1 MGKMLNISVD
11 IKKSK
16 LPIAKYKMHFLK
28 SSSVSFCLLETRI
41 LVNLKLLF
49 LYLYDMPVALYKVIR
64 QMQVL
69 RESYGCFRSST
80 NSIKHTI
87 FMCSILHDTVLIT
100 ELRGK

>member
-16 LPIAKYKMHFLK
+16 LPIAKDKMHFLK

-49 LYLYDMPVALYKVIR
+49 LYL
-64 QMQVL
+64 L
-69 RESYGCFRSST
+69 RHACGT
-80 NSIKHTI
+80 AQGDQANAGAQ
-87 FMCSILHDTVLIT
+87 
-100 ELRGK
+100 GKLWML